1 MIRRFMV
8 LLLVAAPAACD
19 ARVTE
24 GCLGGVCGSGG
35 AGGQSGTTAAADAGA
50 DGDAAPACAPTPQTG
65 DYPCDVFAVVH
76 RNCHPCHQDPP
87 VGGAPFS
94 LLTYADTQQVFLPGK
109 LVFQQM
115 HDQIQPGADPRMP
128 FGGALTAGDQ
138 AALEAWLSACA
149 PPVAAGTGCA
159 CPGPGC
165 D

>member
-1 MIRRFMV
+1 MLRRA
-8 LLLVAAPAACD
+8 LLLVLVSAAAACD

-35 AGGQSGTTAAADAGA
+35 AGGHGGAAPVDAGP
-50 DGDAAPACAPTPQTG
+50 DAPPGCAPSPQAG

-76 RNCHPCHQDPP
+76 ANCHPCHQDPP
-87 VGGAPFS
+87 AGGAPFS
-94 LLTYADTQQVFLPGK
+94 LLRYADTQQVFQPGK

-115 HDQIQPGADPRMP
+115 RDQIQPGADPRMP
-128 FGGALTAGDQ
+128 FGGALTSGDQ
-138 AALEAWLSACA
+138 ATLDAWLDACA
-149 PPVAAGTGCA
+149 PPVPAGTGCG